1 MSIDILRSFIKS
13 LGPGIITGSSDD
25 DPSAITTYSQ
35 AGAQFGFGMLWLVI
49 MLCPLIIAIQEMC
62 ARIGIATGGGLA
74 YAIKKK
80 YSNKVVYPIISLL
93 FIANTINIGAD
104 IGAMIASLKLLFPQ
118 FPSIIA
124 SISFVIAILLLEI
137 VIPYKQYAKILRL
150 FALFL
155 LAYVL
160 TALIV
165 GGNIFQIMKYSLF
178 PHVELNY
185 NFSMMIVA
193 IIGATFSPYL
203 FFWQTSEEAEEEVAQ
218 NKIKEISGV
227 NSSNISNNST
237 NNIKNKKN
245 KKNFTIRKVN
255 DYAIDNVP
263 KATKEE
269 IRLMRMDIVAGMTF
283 VQIISWSIIITTA
296 GSLHNNG
303 ITHIQTA
310 DQAANALEPLVH
322 SFPFSG
328 AISKTIFA
336 VGIIGIGFL
345 SIPVLAGSCGY
356 VLADLFGWKQGLSKK
371 FFHAKKFYLVITF
384 ATGIGL
390 WITMINIDPIQI
402 LVYSAV
408 INGIIVSPIL
418 VAILKIANDKD
429 ILKDKTNGKLSNIV
443 GLIAIIVTILSV
455 LIMLFSK
462 IFRS

>member
-1 MSIDILRSFIKS
+1 M
-13 LGPGIITGSSDD
+13 T
-25 DPSAITTYSQ
+25 
-35 AGAQFGFGMLWLVI
+35 
-49 MLCPLIIAIQEMC
+49 
-62 ARIGIATGGGLA
+62 
-74 YAIKKK
+74 
-80 YSNKVVYPIISLL
+80 
-93 FIANTINIGAD
+93 
-104 IGAMIASLKLLFPQ
+104 ASLKLLFPQ
-118 FPSIIA
+118 IPAIIA
-124 SISFVIAILLLEI
+124 SISFVVVILLLEI
-137 VIPYKQYAKILRL
+137 IIPYKQYAKILRL

-165 GGNIFQIMKYSLF
+165 GGNIFQIINYSVI

-218 NKIKEISGV
+218 NKIKEISEINR
-227 NSSNISNNST
+227 NS
-237 NNIKNKKN
+237 IKNKKN
-245 KKNFTIRKVN
+245 RKNFTNRKIK
-255 DYAIDNVP
+255 DYEINNVP

-303 ITHIQTA
+303 MTNIQTA

-328 AISKTIFA
+328 IISKTIFA
-336 VGIIGIGFL
+336 VGIIGIGFV

-356 VLADLFGWKQGLSKK
+356 VLADLFEWKQGLSKK
-371 FFHAKKFYLVITF
+371 FYQAKKFYLVISF

-390 WITMINIDPIQI
+390 WITMININPIQI

-408 INGIIVSPIL
+408 INGIISSPIL
-418 VAILKIANDKD
+418 VAIVKIANER
-429 ILKDKTNGKLSNIV
+429 IY
-443 GLIAIIVTILSV
+443 
-455 LIMLFSK
+455 
-462 IFRS
+462 

>member
-1 MSIDILRSFIKS
+1 M
-13 LGPGIITGSSDD
+13 T
-25 DPSAITTYSQ
+25 
-35 AGAQFGFGMLWLVI
+35 
-49 MLCPLIIAIQEMC
+49 
-62 ARIGIATGGGLA
+62 
-74 YAIKKK
+74 
-80 YSNKVVYPIISLL
+80 
-93 FIANTINIGAD
+93 
-104 IGAMIASLKLLFPQ
+104 ASLKLLFPQ
-118 FPSIIA
+118 IPAIIA
-124 SISFVIAILLLEI
+124 SISFVVVILLLEI
-137 VIPYKQYAKILRL
+137 IIPYKQYAKILRL

-165 GGNIFQIMKYSLF
+165 GGNIFQIINYSVI

-218 NKIKEISGV
+218 NKIKEISEINR
-227 NSSNISNNST
+227 NS
-237 NNIKNKKN
+237 IKNKKN
-245 KKNFTIRKVN
+245 RKNFTNRKIK
-255 DYAIDNVP
+255 DYEINNVP

-303 ITHIQTA
+303 MTNIQTA

-328 AISKTIFA
+328 IISKTIFA
-336 VGIIGIGFL
+336 VGIIGIGFV

-356 VLADLFGWKQGLSKK
+356 VLADLFEWKQGLSKK
-371 FFHAKKFYLVITF
+371 FHQAKEFYLVISF

-390 WITMINIDPIQI
+390 WITMININPIQI

-408 INGIIVSPIL
+408 INGIISSPIL
-418 VAILKIANDKD
+418 VAIVKLSNDKD
-429 ILKDKTNGKLSNIV
+429 ILKDKTNGKLSNIL
-443 GLIAIIVTILSV
+443 GLIAIIVTILAV
-455 LIMLFSK
+455 IIMLLSK